1 MANKGVFIVMANVK
15 PEQEDAFN
23 RWYDEDHM
31 PKALNRFPGAISG
44 RRLKIMDGGDG
55 YNYMALY
62 EFESQEKLTET
73 MKSDVLKGLIEEF
86 DAAFGEVNRTRILA
100 EEIKSFITG

>member
-1 MANKGVFIVMANVK
+1 MENKGLFIVKANVK

-31 PKALNRFPGAISG
+31 PKALNRFPDVISG
-44 RRLKIMDGGDG
+44 RRYKIMDGGDG

-62 EFESQEKLTET
+62 EFESEAKMNET
-73 MKSDVLKGLIEEF
+73 MKSDAIQVLIQEF
-86 DAAFGEVNRTRILA
+86 DAAFGEVNRKRMLSI
-100 EEIKSFITG
+100 EIKSFITG

>member
-1 MANKGVFIVMANVK
+1 MENKGLFIVKANVK

-31 PKALNRFPGAISG
+31 PKALNRFPGVISG
-44 RRLKIMDGGDG
+44 RRYKIMDGGDG

-62 EFESQEKLTET
+62 EFESEAKLNET
-73 MKSDVLKGLIEEF
+73 MKSDAIQVLIQEF
-86 DAAFGEVNRTRILA
+86 DAAFGEVNRKRMLSI
-100 EEIKSFITG
+100 EIKSFITG

>member
-1 MANKGVFIVMANVK
+1 MENKGVFIVMANVK

-31 PKALNRFPGAISG
+31 PKALNRFPGVISG
-44 RRLKIMDGGDG
+44 RRYKIMDGGDG

-62 EFESQEKLTET
+62 EFESEAKMTET
-73 MKSDVLKGLIEEF
+73 MQSDAIQGLIQEF
-86 DAAFGEVNRTRILA
+86 DAAFGEINRTRVLA
-100 EEIKSFITG
+100 VEIKSFVIG

>member
-1 MANKGVFIVMANVK
+1 MENKGVFIVMSKVK

-31 PKALNRFPGAISG
+31 PKALNRFPGVISG
-44 RRLKIMDGGDG
+44 RRYKIMDGGDG

-62 EFESQEKLTET
+62 EFESKEKLNET
-73 MKSDVLKGLIEEF
+73 MKSDALQNLIREF
-86 DAAFGEVNRTRILA
+86 DAAFGEVNRKRMLSI
-100 EEIKSFITG
+100 EIKSFITG

>member
-1 MANKGVFIVMANVK
+1 MKNKGVFIVMAQVG
-15 PEQEDAFN
+15 PEQEDDFN

-44 RRLKIMDGGDG
+44 RRYKILDGGDG

-62 EFESQEKLTET
+62 ELESPEKLTET
-73 MKSDVLKGLIEEF
+73 MKSDALKGLIQEY
-86 DAAFGEVNRTRILA
+86 DAAFGTGNRKRMLA
-100 EEIKSFITG
+100 TEIKSFITG

>member
-1 MANKGVFIVMANVK
+1 MKNKGVFIVMANVK

-31 PKALNRFPGAISG
+31 PKALNRFPGVISG
-44 RRLKIMDGGDG
+44 RRYKIMDGGDG

-62 EFESQEKLTET
+62 EFESEAKMTET
-73 MKSDVLKGLIEEF
+73 MQSDAIQGLIQEF
-86 DAAFGEVNRTRILA
+86 DAAFGEVNRKRVLA
-100 EEIKSFITG
+100 VEIKSFITG

>member
-1 MANKGVFIVMANVK
+1 MARKGAFIVMAKVK

-31 PKALNRFPGAISG
+31 PKALNRFPGVISG
-44 RRLKIMDGGDG
+44 RRYKILDGGDG

-62 EFESQEKLTET
+62 EFESPERLTET
-73 MKSDVLKGLIEEF
+73 MKSDALKGLIQEF
-86 DAAFGEVNRTRILA
+86 NAAFGDVTRKRIVA
-100 EEIKSFITG
+100 TEIKSFITG